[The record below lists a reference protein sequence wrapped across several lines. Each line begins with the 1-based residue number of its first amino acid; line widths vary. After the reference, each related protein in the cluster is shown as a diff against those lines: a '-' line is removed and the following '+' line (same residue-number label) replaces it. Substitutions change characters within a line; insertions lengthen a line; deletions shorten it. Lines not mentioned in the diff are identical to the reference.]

1 MTICQTPNNPYNGYL
16 YSQSYALSECVLDGM
31 VASSGCRRERVWQ
44 TDTMSGINWCAVPAT
59 IVEMGYMTCPEEDR
73 LLSQEDYQWKI
84 AKGIADG
91 IDRYFS
97 SQSDKPQ

>member
-1 MTICQTPNNPYNGYL
+1 
-16 YSQSYALSECVLDGM
+16 
-31 VASSGCRRERVWQ
+31 
-44 TDTMSGINWCAVPAT
+44 MSCINWCAVPAT
-59 IVEMGYMTCPEEDR
+59 IVEMGYMTNPDEDR

-97 SQSDKPQ
+97 SQADKTQ